1 MVRSPFCLAI
11 SRKAF
16 VLFGKAVPSTTEVGP
31 EVVGNWVN
39 ASKVLD
45 STLPFGAVEVQDA
58 ESLNAVIST
67 IGLPEEVADE
77 TVATEEAER
86 CTWTN

>member
-1 MVRSPFCLAI
+1 M
-11 SRKAF
+11 
-16 VLFGKAVPSTTEVGP
+16 
-31 EVVGNWVN
+31 N